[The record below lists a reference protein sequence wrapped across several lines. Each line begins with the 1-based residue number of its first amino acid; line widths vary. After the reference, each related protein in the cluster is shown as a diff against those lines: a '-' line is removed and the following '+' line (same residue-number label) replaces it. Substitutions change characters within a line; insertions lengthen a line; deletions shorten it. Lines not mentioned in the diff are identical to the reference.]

1 MKQRGSK
8 NDPLSIY
15 DLSFQNFKILSFLI
29 LTFNLIKRF
38 LLFSFWKYKYKIKF
52 EYNMNILYAEFINVN
67 FFYKNLN
74 ILYNIYYNQFIHFY
88 YTRYPCEY
96 INF

>member
-1 MKQRGSK
+1 
-8 NDPLSIY
+8 
-15 DLSFQNFKILSFLI
+15 
-29 LTFNLIKRF
+29 
-38 LLFSFWKYKYKIKF
+38 
-52 EYNMNILYAEFINVN
+52 MNILYAEFINVN

-74 ILYNIYYNQFIHFY
+74 ILYNIYYSQFIHFY